1 MALGTAEEGS
11 TASDIEKATAVNDK
25 NSGSVMK
32 STDTV
37 EDADGVTESSG
48 DSDTQ
53 EHGETASIDVVKVK
67 TLDDADIVDD
77 MKAKPSE
84 ATGNNFIEQV
94 QTGEKTSSRPRNRVQ
109 GNRSGHH
116 LSL

>member
-1 MALGTAEEGS
+1 MFFGFQALGTAEEGS
-11 TASDIEKATAVNDK
+11 TASDIEKATAVNGK

-32 STDTV
+32 STDMV

-48 DSDTQ
+48 ASDTQ

-77 MKAKPSE
+77 IKAKPSE
-84 ATGNNFIEQV
+84 AT
-94 QTGEKTSSRPRNRVQ
+94 Q
-109 GNRSGHH
+109 GA
-116 LSL
+116 LE